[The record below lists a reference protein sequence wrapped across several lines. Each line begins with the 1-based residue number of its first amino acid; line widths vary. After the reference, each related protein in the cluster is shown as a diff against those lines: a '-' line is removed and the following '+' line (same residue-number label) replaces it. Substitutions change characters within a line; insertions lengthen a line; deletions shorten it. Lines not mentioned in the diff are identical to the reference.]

1 MLLESCPHCGRVGT
15 LHRSRSRNFKERMIK
30 FFLPYKIY
38 RCRECGWR
46 GFIYIGLKRK
56 FFGDGYG
63 KKIAK
68 WQIYSF
74 LILLLILVAL
84 TFFSFERIGNAIAP
98 IFKEIL
104 QK

>member
-1 MLLESCPHCGRVGT
+1 MRLESCPHCGRLGT

-38 RCRECGWR
+38 RCKECGWR
-46 GFIYIGLKRK
+46 GLVYVGLKEKLFSGERR
-56 FFGDGYG
+56 

-74 LILLLILVAL
+74 LILLLALVAFV
-84 TFFSFERIGNAIAP
+84 FFYFEEIGNLLAP